1 MRKKW
6 YIGILLGVL
15 SLLPTAIMAKSQ
27 VTLLGEIAYISNS
40 GVEWVDTS
48 ADAPEIKITIDD
60 AYKSAGKTEKLIL
73 ELNEAY
79 WTDESG
85 TNLLFYDLENLSIRD
100 IAIRPINK
108 YSVQLN
114 IDIPSN
120 VTREDKVSFKLPLWI
135 KSINDEE
142 EISITVKPADDK
154 QLTEE
159 ETLLLATKDTK
170 RVTYEVQAIPE
181 LKKEGKIA
189 DITFTEI
196 SPYALHNQTLTIQLN
211 LNSSHY
217 AFGELDYL
225 SKSEHDAD
233 IDYIL
238 SPNHYVTYGGGFS
251 GLSEDVKL
259 KRYKKTDQEI
269 IFTIKGGYA
278 SELGTITLTNIP
290 IIKKDSSSA
299 EEEITVTL
307 TSKSVAGLPKKVV
320 VAKIVEQTTEEKV
333 EEELKEMVEESEK
346 QAKEE
351 AQVQIEASKVTFK
364 VGENYYIK
372 GGQKYAMDGLTY
384 IQDPGYTMVPLRYV
398 AIALGLE
405 EKDVQ
410 YFDGKIN
417 LVYETRQIELTV
429 GSNIAKVNGN
439 SIPMETAVVINK
451 GRSYVPVGEVA
462 KLMGVNREWDNSN
475 KTAIFYK

>member
-1 MRKKW
+1 MRRKW
-6 YIGILLGVL
+6 YVGILLGTL
-15 SLLPTAIMAKSQ
+15 SLLSTTIMAKSQ
-27 VTLLGEIAYISNS
+27 VTLLGDIAYMGNG
-40 GVEWVDTS
+40 GVEWSDIS

-114 IDIPSN
+114 VDIPSN
-120 VTREDKVSFKLPLWI
+120 VTKDDKVSFKLPLWV

-159 ETLLLATKDTK
+159 ETLLLATKETK
-170 RVTYEVQAIPE
+170 RVTYKVQTIPE
-181 LKKEGKIA
+181 LKKEGTIA

-211 LNSSHY
+211 LNNSKY

-225 SKSEHDAD
+225 SKSEHDDD

-238 SPNHYVTYGGGFS
+238 SPNKYVTYGGGYN

-290 IIKKDSSSA
+290 IIKKDSTDV
-299 EEEITVTL
+299 EEEIAVTL
-307 TSKSVAGLPKKVV
+307 TSKSVAGLPQKVV

-333 EEELKEMVEESEK
+333 EEELKDMVEESEK
-346 QAKEE
+346 QAEE
-351 AQVQIEASKVTFK
+351 ETKAQIEASKVTFK
-364 VGENYYIK
+364 VGANYYTK
-372 GGQKYAMDGLTY
+372 GGQDYAMDGMTY

-398 AIALGLE
+398 AVALGLE
-405 EKDVQ
+405 EKDVH
-410 YFDGKIN
+410 YLGGKIN
-417 LVYETRQIELTV
+417 LVYETREIELNV
-429 GSNIAKVNGN
+429 GSNMAKVNGN
-439 SIPMETAVVINK
+439 SIPMETAVMINK

-462 KLMGVNREWDNSN
+462 KLLGVNREWDSFN
-475 KTAIFYK
+475 KMAIFYK